1 MNILEIDK
9 NFLGALFEQAMGSP
23 LRRHVCDLH
32 TSPKDAGQRALC
44 ALLPSTVV
52 PIHRH
57 KETAETVIALCGKLD
72 VVLYEEIVG
81 YESIAPHGLPQ
92 GMDAQDVVRRIDCRE
107 VRRLRLC
114 PAEAR
119 YGCQIPKGVWYSV
132 EVIEPC
138 VIFETK
144 DGAYGEDGSEL
155 LELYKEKQRT
165 E

>member
-1 MNILEIDK
+1 MNILEFDK

-72 VVLYEEIVG
+72 VVLYEEVVG
-81 YESIAPHGLPQ
+81 YESVAPHGLPL
-92 GMDAQDVVRRIDCRE
+92 GMDAQDVVRRIDYRE